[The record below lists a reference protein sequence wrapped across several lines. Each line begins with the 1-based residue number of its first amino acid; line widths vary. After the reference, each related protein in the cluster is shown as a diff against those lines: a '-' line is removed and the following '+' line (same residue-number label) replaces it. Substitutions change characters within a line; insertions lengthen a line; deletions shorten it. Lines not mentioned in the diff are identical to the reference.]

1 MFEWWEEKDRCT
13 LWREFCVSDCLRQ
26 TIAWIII
33 PPTHD
38 LRSALRFTLK
48 VKPKQKIKS
57 DGKHVANLYGV
68 NFSDRR
74 CNEEIKIWIRWI
86 MSCIN
91 HFHVGTLSAMQKVNH
106 LSIILQFSMTS
117 YFFLFF
123 IDNTIVFIYILC
135 KKNYHNLNKQY

>member
-1 MFEWWEEKDRCT
+1 MFCTFASRGKDRCT

-48 VKPKQKIKS
+48 VKHKQKIKS

-68 NFSDRR
+68 NFSNRR
-74 CNEEIKIWIRWI
+74 CNEEIKIWIRRS
-86 MSCIN
+86 MSSIN
-91 HFHVGTLSAMQKVNH
+91 HFHVGLFAKCFIHIRKNSLRLQKM
-106 LSIILQFSMTS
+106 IISCFIISH
-117 YFFLFF
+117 YF
-123 IDNTIVFIYILC
+123 IAVDRIGYD
-135 KKNYHNLNKQY
+135 